1 MTGLNFANTKIL
13 IGPSLSIFWVVK
25 YSMRYCFVFYFISRL
40 KVIVKGTFITN
51 IAL

>member
-1 MTGLNFANTKIL
+1 MTGLYFAITKIL

-25 YSMRYCFVFYFISRL
+25 ICDIVLFLLFSRL